1 MHPRPRSQL
10 IFSFFLFYF
19 HFRYCLLANNSLG
32 LQAFFTRVEFHKLE
46 GSSIQTVFVNSIIKC
61 CFKCQRFSDCV
72 ALNIVTLPNQD
83 GLYECVLLRKEAGDS
98 TRPLT
103 ASHLYHHYTL
113 RLMPPPNS
121 IHWPG
126 DQRYK
131 INTSPVCFGTKD
143 SSFGRFYIKQNMT
156 ITAIKLVHLS
166 GYLMC
171 NVLQDSCKSN
181 WGCAA
186 YTTTRNNSYEDRL
199 YTIITDHQDHKI
211 LPKDEFI
218 KSFVSLSYS
227 LPGITSQSPEL
238 LFTNFTTPMNVTAVQ
253 EFRIWYGQDLVN
265 KSESNNEGNACV
277 EVYVYGNETV

>member
-113 RLMPPPNS
+113 RLM
-121 IHWPG
+121 
-126 DQRYK
+126 
-131 INTSPVCFGTKD
+131 
-143 SSFGRFYIKQNMT
+143 NMT